1 MQKLG
6 SFIQTPRQGKRM
18 LNIYHLLRVRA
29 DEENLFDRGRRG
41 MKIFEFNQFIQDIN
55 DVEYRIVL
63 ILLALNIGYP
73 KIAKHL
79 FPIFQNR
86 SDTWAKFRLEITP
99 EKK

>member
-18 LNIYHLLRVRA
+18 LNIYHLLRVR
-29 DEENLFDRGRRG
+29 RG
-41 MKIFEFNQFIQDIN
+41 MKIFEFKQFIQDNN
-55 DVEYRIVL
+55 DGEYRIVL

-79 FPIFQNR
+79 FPIFHLFLTIHYLHF
-86 SDTWAKFRLEITP
+86 SY
-99 EKK
+99 EKHLKNLLVLNLIFQ